1 MEFHKWPK
9 IENIE
14 TERLR
19 NSRAFQKA
27 QTIENWVVT
36 EKIDGVNIA
45 VNIDRDGYRLSS
57 RNQFVGS
64 DFYGVSTALHQ
75 IEPLVEPMRR
85 LLGTDFC
92 QITLQGEFFGTKVMN
107 RISYKLPQAFRFFGM
122 YKVNAEFGLYY
133 RMPWQL
139 FVAVMQEAGYD
150 FMIVPVIGHYKT
162 FEEAVAVEK
171 ERASFFNPEARA
183 EGIVVQPMDMP
194 IEPDGLVFKN
204 KSETFKENR
213 LPSMKPTDAD
223 RAVIDRLNAEFRGYV
238 NEARVLSAVTKIGR
252 PKSITDFKPYAS
264 EIFSDAWADFVADHP
279 GLELTGGDVRAVRN
293 VGSHAYWTF
302 QQAYQKHFKE

>member
-9 IENIE
+9 VENLE

-19 NSRAFQKA
+19 NSRAFRKA

-75 IEPLVEPMRR
+75 IEPLVEAIQRNFFP
-85 LLGTDFC
+85 DFV
-92 QITLQGEFFGTKVMN
+92 QFTLQGEFFGQKVM
-107 RISYKLPQAFRFFGM
+107 RRVDYKIPQAFRFFGC
-122 YKVNAEFGLYY
+122 YVIHEASGYQRWHWRAFID
-133 RMPWQL
+133 
-139 FVAVMQEAGYD
+139 VMRDLGYE
-150 FMIVPVIGHYKT
+150 FMIVPVIGYYRH
-162 FEEAVAVEK
+162 FENAIAVKK
-171 ERASFFNPEARA
+171 ERASFFNPDARA
-183 EGIVVQPMDMP
+183 EGIVVQPMDMS
-194 IEPDGLVFKN
+194 IEPDGLIFKN
-204 KSETFKENR
+204 KSETFRENR

-223 RAVIDRLNAEFRGYV
+223 MAVINRLNAEFKGYV

-279 GLELTGGDVRAVRN
+279 GLELTGGDVKAVRN

-302 QQAYQKHFKE
+302 QQTYQKYFKE

>member
-27 QTIENWVVT
+27 QTIENWVAT

-45 VNIDRDGYRLSS
+45 VNIDHEGYRISS
-57 RNQFVGS
+57 RNQFVDS

-75 IEPLVEPMRR
+75 VEPLVEAIQRSFFP
-85 LLGTDFC
+85 DFV
-92 QITLQGEFFGTKVMN
+92 QFTLQGEFFGQKVM
-107 RISYKLPQAFRFFGM
+107 RRVDYKIPQAFRFFGC
-122 YKVNAEFGLYY
+122 YVINEASGYQ
-133 RMPWQL
+133 RWHWQA
-139 FVAVMQEAGYD
+139 FIDVMRDVGYE
-150 FMIVPVIGHYKT
+150 FMIVPVIGHYRH
-162 FEEAVAVEK
+162 FEDAIAVKK

-183 EGIVVQPMDMP
+183 EGIVVQPMDVP
-194 IEPDGLVFKN
+194 IEPDGLIFKN
-204 KSETFKENR
+204 KSETFRENR

-223 RAVIDRLNAEFRGYV
+223 RAVINRLNAEFKGYV
-238 NEARVLSAVTKIGR
+238 NEARVLSAITKIGR

-302 QQAYQKHFKE
+302 QQTYQKHFKE

>member
-36 EKIDGVNIA
+36 EKIDGTNIA
-45 VNIDRDGYRLSS
+45 VNIDHEGFRLSS

-75 IEPLVEPMRR
+75 VEPLVEMVQKTLAPE
-85 LLGTDFC
+85 LLQFT
-92 QITLQGEFFGTKVMN
+92 IQGEFFGTKVMGRVN
-107 RISYKLPQAFRFFGM
+107 YRIPQAFRFFGA
-122 YKVNAEFGLYY
+122 YSVHRDRGYE
-133 RMPWQL
+133 RWPWQL
-139 FVAVMQEAGYD
+139 FVSVMMNAGYD
-150 FMIVPVIGHYKT
+150 FMVVPVVRHCKT
-162 FEEAVAVEK
+162 FEEAISAEK

-183 EGIVVQPMDMP
+183 EGIVIQPVDMP
-194 IEPDGLVFKN
+194 IEPDGLIFKN

-223 RAVIDRLNAEFRGYV
+223 RAVIDRLNAEFRGYI
-238 NEARVLSAVTKIGR
+238 NEARVLSAITKIGR

-279 GLELTGGDVRAVRN
+279 GLELTGGDVRTVRN

-302 QQAYQKHFKE
+302 QQTYQKHFKE

>member
-75 IEPLVEPMRR
+75 VEPLVEMVQKTLAPE
-85 LLGTDFC
+85 LLQF
-92 QITLQGEFFGTKVMN
+92 TLQGEFFGTKVMGRVN
-107 RISYKLPQAFRFFGM
+107 YRLPQAFRFFGA
-122 YKVNAEFGLYY
+122 YSVHRDRGYE
-133 RMPWQL
+133 RWPWQL

-162 FEEAVAVEK
+162 FGEAAAVEK
-171 ERASFFNPEARA
+171 ERASCFNPEARA
-183 EGIVVQPMDMP
+183 EGIVVQPMNTP
-194 IEPDGLVFKN
+194 IEPDGLIFKN

-238 NEARVLSAVTKIGR
+238 NEARVLSAITKIGR

-302 QQAYQKHFKE
+302 QQAYQKYFKE

>member
-27 QTIENWVVT
+27 QTVENWVVT
-36 EKIDGVNIA
+36 EKIDGTNIA
-45 VNIDRDGYRLSS
+45 VNIDHEGFRLSS

-75 IEPLVEPMRR
+75 VEPLVEMVQKTLAPE
-85 LLGTDFC
+85 LLQF
-92 QITLQGEFFGTKVMN
+92 TLQGEFFGTKVMGRVN
-107 RISYKLPQAFRFFGM
+107 YRLPQAFRFFGA
-122 YKVNAEFGLYY
+122 YSVHRDRGYE
-133 RMPWQL
+133 RWPWQL

-162 FEEAVAVEK
+162 FGEAASVEK
-171 ERASFFNPEARA
+171 ERASCFNPDARA
-183 EGIVVQPMDMP
+183 EGIVIQPMDMP
-194 IEPDGLVFKN
+194 IEPDGLIFKN

-238 NEARVLSAVTKIGR
+238 NEARVLSAITKIGR

-279 GLELTGGDVRAVRN
+279 GLELTGGDVKAVRN

-302 QQAYQKHFKE
+302 QQTYQKHFKE

>member
-27 QTIENWVVT
+27 QTVENWVVT
-36 EKIDGVNIA
+36 EKIDGTNIA
-45 VNIDRDGYRLSS
+45 VNIDHEGFRLSS

-75 IEPLVEPMRR
+75 VEPLVEMVQKTLAPE
-85 LLGTDFC
+85 LLQF
-92 QITLQGEFFGTKVMN
+92 TLQGEFFGTKVMGRVN
-107 RISYKLPQAFRFFGM
+107 YRLPQAFRFFGA
-122 YKVNAEFGLYY
+122 YSVHRDRGYE
-133 RMPWQL
+133 RWPWQL

-162 FEEAVAVEK
+162 FGEAATVEK
-171 ERASFFNPEARA
+171 ERASCFNPDARA

-194 IEPDGLVFKN
+194 IKPDGLIFKN

-238 NEARVLSAVTKIGR
+238 NEARVLSAITKIGR

-279 GLELTGGDVRAVRN
+279 GLELTGGDVKAVRN

-302 QQAYQKHFKE
+302 QQTYQKHFKE

>member
-27 QTIENWVVT
+27 QTVENWVVT
-36 EKIDGVNIA
+36 EKIDGTNIA
-45 VNIDRDGYRLSS
+45 VNIDHEGFRLSS

-75 IEPLVEPMRR
+75 VEPLVEMVQKTLAPE
-85 LLGTDFC
+85 LLQF
-92 QITLQGEFFGTKVMN
+92 TLQGEFFGTKVMGRVN
-107 RISYKLPQAFRFFGM
+107 YRLPQAFRFFGA
-122 YKVNAEFGLYY
+122 YSVHRDRGYE
-133 RMPWQL
+133 RWPWQL

-162 FEEAVAVEK
+162 FGEAAAVEK
-171 ERASFFNPEARA
+171 ERASCFNPDARA

-194 IEPDGLVFKN
+194 IEPDGLIFKN

-238 NEARVLSAVTKIGR
+238 NEARVLSAITKIGR

-279 GLELTGGDVRAVRN
+279 GLELTGGDVKAVRN

-302 QQAYQKHFKE
+302 QQTYQKYFKE

>member
-27 QTIENWVVT
+27 QTVENWVVT
-36 EKIDGVNIA
+36 EKIDGTNIA
-45 VNIDRDGYRLSS
+45 VNIDHEGFRLSS

-75 IEPLVEPMRR
+75 VEPLVEMVQKTLAPE
-85 LLGTDFC
+85 LLQF
-92 QITLQGEFFGTKVMN
+92 TLQGEFFGTKVMGRVN
-107 RISYKLPQAFRFFGM
+107 YRLPQAFRFFGA
-122 YKVNAEFGLYY
+122 YSVHRDRGYE
-133 RMPWQL
+133 RWPWQL

-162 FEEAVAVEK
+162 FGEAATVEK
-171 ERASFFNPEARA
+171 ERASCFNPDARA

-194 IEPDGLVFKN
+194 IEPDGLIFKN

-238 NEARVLSAVTKIGR
+238 NEARVLSAITKIGR

-279 GLELTGGDVRAVRN
+279 GLELTGGDVKAVRN

-302 QQAYQKHFKE
+302 QQTYQKHFKE

>member
-9 IENIE
+9 VENLE

-27 QTIENWVVT
+27 QTIEDWVVT

-75 IEPLVEPMRR
+75 VEPLVEAIQRNLFP
-85 LLGTDFC
+85 DFV
-92 QITLQGEFFGTKVMN
+92 QFTLQGEFFGQKVM
-107 RISYKLPQAFRFFGM
+107 RRVDYKIPQAFRFFGC
-122 YKVNAEFGLYY
+122 YVIHEASGYQ
-133 RMPWQL
+133 RWHWQA
-139 FVAVMQEAGYD
+139 FIDVMRDVGYD
-150 FMIVPVIGHYKT
+150 FMIVPVIGHCKT
-162 FEEAVAVEK
+162 FEEAAAVEK

-183 EGIVVQPMDMP
+183 EGVVVQPMDMS
-194 IEPDGLVFKN
+194 IEPDGLIFKN
-204 KSETFKENR
+204 KSETFRENR

-223 RAVIDRLNAEFRGYV
+223 RAVINRLNAEFRGYI

-264 EIFSDAWADFVADHP
+264 EIFGDAWADFVADHP

-302 QQAYQKHFKE
+302 QQTYQKYFKE